1 MKKLIISGLI
11 MATTCTGANALDI
24 TLSKSINSGLRAKIE
39 RDLKVVENFNFTD
52 SANAFTL
59 STLGLEKLDA
69 QSASGWLNDRVKYIV
84 SENATSL
91 FNLLFRRAVYVERTG
106 VLFPNATIIPYSLD
120 ESSATSTGSSLEK
133 NLLQA
138 GNGVESKQ
146 TFVVML
152 NIGTGLYYG
161 GKQSSSVLGMKV
173 SKGFFKKSERVNIES
188 PRTGIIQIGEGLF
201 APQLTINSKKPDA
214 IANSIFRLGTLFHEA
229 RHSDG
234 NGESLGFMH
243 ITCPKGHTYEGQAAC
258 DENLNGPY
266 MVGAL
271 MLAEMTRSCGENC
284 SEKETETL
292 KAMIADSLSRVL
304 QTTHKGEASK
314 VWDATPESL

>member
-39 RDLKVVENFNFTD
+39 RDLKVVENFNFAD
-52 SANAFTL
+52 SSNAFTL

-69 QSASGWLNDRVKYIV
+69 QSASVWLNDRVKYIV

-91 FNLLFRRAVYVERTG
+91 FNLLFKRAVYVERTG

-120 ESSATSTGSSLEK
+120 ESSETSLEK

-138 GNGVESKQ
+138 GNRVESKQ

-173 SKGFFKKSERVNIES
+173 SKGFFKKAERVNVES

-201 APQLTINSKKPDA
+201 SPQLTINSKKPDA

-234 NGESLGFMH
+234 NGESLGFLH

-284 SEKETETL
+284 TEKETETL
-292 KAMIADSLSRVL
+292 KVMIADSLSRVL